1 MRALTS
7 LPSFSSFD
15 VVMIASGKHNWNECE
30 NSSVQNSRE
39 EFGIAS
45 GLGTVE
51 SAQTVGK
58 DVKNS

>member
-1 MRALTS
+1 
-7 LPSFSSFD
+7 
-15 VVMIASGKHNWNECE
+15 MIASGKHNWNECE